1 MEGGQRI
8 DKWLFFA
15 RLTKS
20 RNLAQGFVQSGA
32 VRLNREKIDQPS
44 KAVRPGDV
52 LTMSLHGRIRVIKIR
67 APGMRRGPASEA
79 SQLYEDLSPPPEP
92 ATPEAQSQPILSGR
106 PSARDA
112 AEARRLKRGD

>member
-20 RNLAQGFVQSGA
+20 RSLAQGFVQSGA

-52 LTMSLHGRIRVIKIR
+52 LTMSLHGRIRIIKVR
-67 APGMRRGPASEA
+67 APGLRRGPASEA
-79 SQLYEDLSPPPEP
+79 SALYEDLSPPVE
-92 ATPEAQSQPILSGR
+92 AANPEARAAPVLSGR
-106 PSARDA
+106 PNSRDA
-112 AEARRLKRGD
+112 ALARRMKRGD